1 MRTDPLADMLSMIKN
16 ANMRGYERVVVDHS
30 KLKERVAAVLKEEGY
45 LKAVQ
50 VVEEDRRGTKRRFIH
65 VYLKYGEGGEKVISG
80 IKRVSKP
87 GCRVY
92 KTVGR
97 IPKVL
102 DDLGTSILTTSR
114 GVMSHR
120 AARKQKVG
128 GELLCQVW

>member
-1 MRTDPLADMLSMIKN
+1 MRTDPLSDMLSMINN
-16 ANMRGYERVVVDHS
+16 ANMRGHERIVVDHS
-30 KLKERVAAVLKEEGY
+30 KIKVRVAEVLRDEGY
-45 LKAVQ
+45 LKSVQ
-50 VVEEDRRGTKRRFIH
+50 VVEEDHHGQKRKFIH
-65 VYLKYGEGGEKVISG
+65 VYLKYGEDGAKVISG
-80 IKRVSKP
+80 IKRISKP

-92 KTVGR
+92 KSVGR

-102 DDLGTSILTTSR
+102 DDLGASILSTSR

>member
-1 MRTDPLADMLSMIKN
+1 MLSMIKN